1 MANQLF
7 SRTGRLSRF
16 VLRRDRIR
24 LSVWIAAI
32 VLLNL
37 MTAASFTGLYMSE
50 EEQQAMAGTMENPA
64 MTAMVGPGYGLD
76 NYHEGAMMGHQMLLF
91 MAVVTAIMN
100 ILLVARHTRTDEEE
114 VRVELVRSLPVGRLS
129 TLASTLIVMTG
140 VNVAVALLTGFS
152 LAAVGIDSIDLTGSL
167 LFGAA
172 LGAAGLFFAAVTA
185 LFAQLSDNGRGTVGF
200 SFTVLGVAYLLRAI
214 GDVGSE
220 PLALAS
226 PLGLILRTEVYVNNY
241 WWPAIVPALIAVVIT
256 GLALYLNLRRDLD
269 AGFLPARAGKK
280 HASAFLQSPF
290 GLSVRLQ
297 RTSLIA
303 WAVGMFVLGV
313 SYGSV
318 MGDLEMFFES
328 SDMMRE
334 ILAPESGLS
343 LTEQYLTMLMAVIA
357 MICTIPPLMMML
369 KLKGEERKER
379 IGHLLTRVVSRT
391 RVMGS
396 YFVLAILTSIVM
408 LFLAMFGLW
417 SAAAGVMD
425 DPLAFGVV
433 FEAAMVYLPA
443 VWIMIG
449 AAVLLIGVFPK
460 LTGLIWAY
468 LAYTFLVVYLGELL
482 QFPEWLK
489 NMSPFG
495 HVPQL
500 PVDEMN
506 FAALALLT
514 GIAAVL
520 IITGFTG
527 YNRRDV
533 SE

>member
-1 MANQLF
+1 MANRLY

-16 VLRRDRIR
+16 ILRRDRIR
-24 LSVWIAAI
+24 LSVWMASI
-32 VLLNL
+32 VLLNVL
-37 MTAASFTGLYMSE
+37 TAASFTGLYMSE
-50 EEQQAMAGTMENPA
+50 EEQQAIAGTMENPA

-100 ILLVARHTRTDEEE
+100 ILLVTRHTRADEEE
-114 VRVELVRSLPVGRLS
+114 GRIELVRSLPVGRLS

-140 VNVAVALLTGFS
+140 VNTAVALLTGFG
-152 LAAVGIDSIDLTGSL
+152 LAAVGIESIDLGGSL

-172 LGAAGLFFAAVTA
+172 LGVAGLFFAAITA

-200 SFTVLGVAYLLRAI
+200 SFAVLGVAYLIRAI
-214 GDVGSE
+214 GDVSSE

-241 WWPAIVPALIAVVIT
+241 WWPAAVTAVVAIVIA
-256 GLALYLNLRRDLD
+256 GLALILNLRRDLD
-269 AGFLPARAGKK
+269 AGFLPSRAGKK
-280 HASAFLQSPF
+280 YASTFLQSPF

-303 WAVGMFVLGV
+303 WAVGMFVLGL

-328 SDMMRE
+328 SEMMRE

-357 MICTIPPLMMML
+357 MICTVPPLMMML
-369 KLKGEERKER
+369 KLKGEEKKGR

-391 RVMGS
+391 RMMGS
-396 YFVLAILTSIVM
+396 YFLLALLTSVGM

-417 SAAAGVMD
+417 SAAASVMD

-449 AAVLLIGVFPK
+449 VAVFLIGVVPK
-460 LTGLIWAY
+460 VTGLIWAY
-468 LAYTFLVVYLGELL
+468 LGYTFLVVYLGELL

-489 NMSPFG
+489 NLSPFG

-500 PVDEMN
+500 PVEEMN
-506 FAALALLT
+506 ITALTLLTLIAAALVVA
-514 GIAAVL
+514 
-520 IITGFTG
+520 GFTG